1 MDCIREEFSFPI
13 HLFVWSSQCIFPCKI
28 LNGFDLTKNWCS
40 RYKVS
45 WFVPLFCQ
53 SDSDLKVLICEL
65 SRWGRW
71 GSRIISCEAECVTL
85 KKKKRTKY
93 IITLNMLNTIYD
105 DFGSVGLM
113 ENKHV
118 NQTKT
123 TFLQV
128 IKYLTEVLCQD

>member
-1 MDCIREEFSFPI
+1 
-13 HLFVWSSQCIFPCKI
+13 
-28 LNGFDLTKNWCS
+28 
-40 RYKVS
+40 
-45 WFVPLFCQ
+45 
-53 SDSDLKVLICEL
+53 
-65 SRWGRW
+65 
-71 GSRIISCEAECVTL
+71 
-85 KKKKRTKY
+85 
-93 IITLNMLNTIYD
+93 MLNTIYD